1 MFDIQKEAINFG
13 SAQEQTSER
22 CIKTVDKRFRPLHF
36 ASATPERYCNKF
48 MNQDYIFFPKW
59 FTLPRRQHGKIEI
72 LDLQLEITSVSNNA
86 KI

>member
-36 ASATPERYCNKF
+36 ALATPERYCNKF
-48 MNQDYIFFPKW
+48 MNQDYIF
-59 FTLPRRQHGKIEI
+59 PRSGLRYRADSTERSKFW
-72 LDLQLEITSVSNNA
+72 TSS
-86 KI
+86 